1 MKHSWLGLIEL
12 FVVLLFVAGWGI
24 LELVTLRMDRRRAAQ
39 QAAGSRLEPAGDPRA
54 ATPADGASEESP
66 RHPKR

>member
-24 LELVTLRMDRRRAAQ
+24 LELVTLRMDRRRTT
-39 QAAGSRLEPAGDPRA
+39 RA
-54 ATPADGASEESP
+54 AAESKDPP
-66 RHPKR
+66 RHPER